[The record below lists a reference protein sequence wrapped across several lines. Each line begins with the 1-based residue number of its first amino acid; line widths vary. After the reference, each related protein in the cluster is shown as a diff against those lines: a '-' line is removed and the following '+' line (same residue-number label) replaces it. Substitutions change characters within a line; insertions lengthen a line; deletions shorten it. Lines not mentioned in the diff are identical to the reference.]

1 VRCRAGAPSKSP
13 SGDSAP
19 VSNLVFELLLRLV
32 KPLIAVVLG
41 ALVYFVA
48 TALGESGSITLALL
62 SFVCGAAFIL
72 LVQEG
77 PI

>member
-1 VRCRAGAPSKSP
+1 
-13 SGDSAP
+13 
-19 VSNLVFELLLRLV
+19 VSNLVIEILLRLI

-41 ALVYFVA
+41 ALVYLVA
-48 TALGESGSITLALL
+48 VALGEPPSIALALL
-62 SFVCGAAFIL
+62 SFLCGAAFIL

>member
-1 VRCRAGAPSKSP
+1 M
-13 SGDSAP
+13 
-19 VSNLVFELLLRLV
+19 SNLVAEILLRLI

-41 ALVYFVA
+41 AIVYFVA
-48 TALGESGSITLALL
+48 TALGEAGSIGLALV
-62 SFVCGAAFIL
+62 SFLCGAAFIL

>member
-1 VRCRAGAPSKSP
+1 
-13 SGDSAP
+13 
-19 VSNLVFELLLRLV
+19 VSNLVIELLLRLV

-48 TALGESGSITLALL
+48 TVLGEPGSITLALL

-77 PI
+77 PL